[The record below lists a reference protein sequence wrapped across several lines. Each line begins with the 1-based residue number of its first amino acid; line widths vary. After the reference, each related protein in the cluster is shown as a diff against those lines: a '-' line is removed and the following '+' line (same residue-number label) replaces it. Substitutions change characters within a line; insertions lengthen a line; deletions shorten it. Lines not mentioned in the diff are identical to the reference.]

1 MDLLEYA
8 FKRNSNPIGR
18 QKYEQKRKKNR
29 ITIINLKTNKMEAV
43 VAGNTVNLTEDGY
56 LVDFSQW
63 TKEIGTEIAKQ
74 EGIEMTDR
82 HWEVIK
88 WIQEQVKADNALSVR
103 GIKKSGV
110 LDIKEF
116 YALFPGGPLK
126 LSTKIAGVPKPKS
139 CI

>member
-1 MDLLEYA
+1 
-8 FKRNSNPIGR
+8 
-18 QKYEQKRKKNR
+18 
-29 ITIINLKTNKMEAV
+29 METTL
-43 VAGNTVNLTEDGY
+43 AGYKLNVNEEGY
-56 LVDFSQW
+56 LTDFSQW
-63 TKEIGTEIAKQ
+63 TKEIGDEIAKQ

-88 WIQEQVKADNALSVR
+88 WLQDQVQADVALSIR
-103 GIKKSGV
+103 GIKKSNV

-126 LSTKIAGVPKPKS
+126 ISTKIAGVPKPKS

>member
-1 MDLLEYA
+1 
-8 FKRNSNPIGR
+8 
-18 QKYEQKRKKNR
+18 
-29 ITIINLKTNKMEAV
+29 MEAV
-43 VAGNTVNLTEDGY
+43 LAGNKINLTEDGY
-56 LVDFSQW
+56 LVDLSQW